1 MSEIADNLLDVN
13 RRIAAAA
20 ARAGRDPREVLLLA
34 VSKTFSAQT
43 ARQAFDAGQA
53 HFGENRVQEARDKA
67 PLLPPGA
74 VWHLIGPLQGNKAKY
89 CPGLFAWI
97 HSLDSAPLARELGK
111 RFRAAGKS
119 VKVLVQVN
127 LGGEEQKS
135 GCRPEEAG
143 EILAAALA
151 EEALAPCGL
160 MCIPPWA
167 EDPEEARPHFRAL
180 RELRDRLL
188 AQGFPREALR
198 ELSMGMSHDFAVAI
212 GEGATIVRVG
222 SALFGKRG

>member
-1 MSEIADNLLDVN
+1 MSEIADNLLKV
-13 RRIAAAA
+13 RERIAAAA
-20 ARAGRDPREVLLLA
+20 ARAGRDPRDVLLLA
-34 VSKTFSAQT
+34 VCKTFPAGT
-43 ARQAFDAGQA
+43 ARRAFDAGQA

-74 VWHLIGPLQGNKAKY
+74 VWHLIGPLQGNKARY

-111 RFRAAGKS
+111 RYRAAQES
-119 VKVLVQVN
+119 VRVLVQVN
-127 LGGEEQKS
+127 IGGEGQKS

-143 EILAAALA
+143 GVIAAALA
-151 EEALAPCGL
+151 EEGLTPCGL
-160 MCIPPWA
+160 MCIPPFT

-180 RELRDRLL
+180 RELRDRLRG
-188 AQGFPREALR
+188 QGVPADALR
-198 ELSMGMSHDFAVAI
+198 ELSMGMSHDFEVAI

-222 SALFGKRG
+222 SAIFGERG